1 MDSDQIHYRYYNKQT
16 NETLCIHSLRLDPD
30 LNIDTMLRSKFD
42 ELLAKHHLQ
51 ANEVGMESIDNP
63 AEANEFC

>member
-16 NETLCIHSLRLDPD
+16 NETLCVHSLRLDPD

-42 ELLAKHHLQ
+42 ELVAKYRLSS
-51 ANEVGMESIDNP
+51 NEIGMESVDNP
-63 AEANEFC
+63 AEGNNIC